1 MAEGMEMTPFILVL
15 VFGFVSGMRHALDPD
30 HIAAVSTIVAE
41 HQNIWRSSRIGA
53 FWGVGHAGMLAAAG
67 IGVLVFKIAIPEGL
81 ATALE
86 LAVGAMLVILGGHV
100 LWCVV
105 RDRFHIHV
113 HEHEGERHIH
123 WHSHR
128 HGPDHRHEHGRR
140 PEYRSLL
147 VGMIHGLAGSAP
159 LTLLVL
165 SSMRSLVGG
174 LFYLAMFG
182 IGSIAG
188 MVIVSTL
195 IGSSFAYTGRRFER
209 ANLALRLLAGLA
221 SLGIGGAILYEMGF
235 RSGRAM

>member
-1 MAEGMEMTPFILVL
+1 MAEGMGMMPFILVL
-15 VFGFVSGMRHALDPD
+15 VLGFVSGMRHALDPD

-41 HQNIWRSSRIGA
+41 HRNIRRSVRIGA

-100 LWCVV
+100 LWRIV
-105 RDRFHIHV
+105 RDRFHLHV
-113 HEHEGERHIH
+113 HEHEGERHLH

-128 HGPDHRHEHGRR
+128 HGPDHHHEHRGH

-147 VGMIHGLAGSAP
+147 VGMVHGLAGSAP
-159 LTLLVL
+159 LTVLVL
-165 SSMRSLVGG
+165 SSMRSLGDG

-182 IGSIAG
+182 MGSIVG

-195 IGSSFAYTGRRFER
+195 IGSSFAYTGRRFAR

-235 RSGRAM
+235 RSGPVM